1 MKIQEKALSIG
12 TCLQGQHTYTIE
24 GVMGYGSFGITY
36 KAYTVARSEV
46 KLEGH
51 LGQLTSKREEKVY
64 VAIKEFFMSDY
75 NSRDTQ
81 SGNIKGVT
89 EDTIIAHYRHKFQTE
104 AENLSR
110 LRHPNIV
117 NVVEVFQ
124 ANDTVYYVME
134 FLEGGSLEQHINN
147 YNALEENEA
156 LQLIAQVGSAVEYMH
171 QNHMLHLDLK
181 PGNVMLTSDN
191 RAVLIDFGLSKQY
204 STDGNPESST
214 TIGGGTPGYSPI
226 EQMSSRGFAPTL
238 DIYALAATLFKCL
251 TGQRPTE
258 AALMLSEGFPEQA
271 LRATGV
277 SERTIDALR
286 AGMAPTP
293 AHRPQ
298 SVAEFLKMLGIEH
311 VIPGQPILLKPKDEK
326 TPTMPPPA
334 PTPDLTDGN
343 MGGTIVPKDPTPT
356 PFGSTEPT
364 VRKHKRSKA
373 VWIVVAVVL
382 AIAIG
387 VGVML
392 LVNNTQKDK
401 DHEIEPEDIG
411 YEVTDSIVT
420 IRDDNSTNVWITY
433 TYTGHVNSKTKLP
446 EGEGVAIYADGST
459 YSGTFKDGFLNGQ
472 ATISQKNGDTFE
484 GIAVNNVASEGTY
497 RQADGIYFVGTF
509 DESGYP
515 LEGIV
520 YNSDGEKIQ
529 TIAPADTVAVS
540 E

>member
-1 MKIQEKALSIG
+1 MKIQDKALSIG

-51 LGQLTSKREEKVY
+51 LGNLTSKREEKVY

-81 SGNIKGVT
+81 SGNIKGVS
-89 EDTIIAHYRHKFQTE
+89 EDTVIAHYRHKFQAE

-110 LRHPNIV
+110 LQHPNIV

-134 FLEGGSLEQHINN
+134 FLEGGSLEQHINSH
-147 YNALEENEA
+147 NALEENEA

-181 PGNVMLTSDN
+181 PGNVMLTGDN

-204 STDGNPESST
+204 STDGEPESST

-238 DIYALAATLFKCL
+238 DVYALAATLFKCL

-277 SERTIDALR
+277 SERTIGALR

-311 VIPGQPILLKPKDEK
+311 VIPGQPILLKSKAEK
-326 TPTMPPPA
+326 KSQLPPPI
-334 PTPDLTDGN
+334 PTPET
-343 MGGTIVPKDPTPT
+343 T
-356 PFGSTEPT
+356 GSNAGRTTVRETSSSNPAIPAEPT
-364 VRKHKRSKA
+364 LRPRKRSKV
-373 VWIVVAVVL
+373 VWIVAAAVL
-382 AIAIG
+382 TIALG
-387 VGVML
+387 VGTL
-392 LVNNTQKDK
+392 LWMNNGKGPNDP
-401 DHEIEPEDIG
+401 DIGPEDIG
-411 YEVTDSIVT
+411 YEVEDSIVA
-420 IRDDNSTNVWITY
+420 IRDENNPNEYITY
-433 TYTGHVNSKTKLP
+433 LYTGHVNSKTKMP
-446 EGEGVAIYADGST
+446 EGEGVATHDDGSV
-459 YSGTFKDGFLNGQ
+459 YRGTFKNGLCHGQ
-472 ATISQKNGDTFE
+472 ATITLSNGDSFSGT
-484 GIAVNNVASEGTY
+484 AVDNVAHEGTY
-497 RQADGIYFVGTF
+497 RQANGIYFVGTF
-509 DESGYP
+509 DETGTPY
-515 LEGIV
+515 EGVV
-520 YNSDGEKIQ
+520 YDSEGTEIQ
-529 TIAPADTVAVS
+529 RISPADTIAVA

>member
-1 MKIQEKALSIG
+1 MKIQDKALSIG

-51 LGQLTSKREEKVY
+51 LGNLTSKREEKVY

-81 SGNIKGVT
+81 SGNIKGVS
-89 EDTIIAHYRHKFQTE
+89 EDTVIAHYRHKFQAE

-110 LRHPNIV
+110 LQHPNIV

-134 FLEGGSLEQHINN
+134 FLEGGSLEQHINSH
-147 YNALEENEA
+147 NALEENEA

-181 PGNVMLTSDN
+181 PGNVMLTGDN

-204 STDGNPESST
+204 STDGEPESST

-238 DIYALAATLFKCL
+238 DVYALAATLFKCL

-277 SERTIDALR
+277 SERTIGALR

-311 VIPGQPILLKPKDEK
+311 VIPGQPILLKSKAEK
-326 TPTMPPPA
+326 KSQLPPPI
-334 PTPDLTDGN
+334 PTPETTGSN
-343 MGGTIVPKDPTPT
+343 AGRTTVRETSSSNPAIPAEPTPR
-356 PFGSTEPT
+356 P
-364 VRKHKRSKA
+364 RKRSKA
-373 VWIVVAVVL
+373 VWIVAAAVL
-382 AIAIG
+382 TIALG
-387 VGVML
+387 VGTL
-392 LVNNTQKDK
+392 LLMNNDK
-401 DHEIEPEDIG
+401 GPIDPDIETEDIG
-411 YEVTDSIVT
+411 YEVEDSIVA
-420 IRDDNSTNVWITY
+420 IRDENNPNEYITY
-433 TYTGHVNSKTKLP
+433 LYTGHVNSKTKMP
-446 EGEGVAIYADGST
+446 EGEGVATHDDGSV
-459 YSGTFKDGFLNGQ
+459 YRGTFKNGLCHGQ
-472 ATISQKNGDTFE
+472 ATITLGNGDSFSGT
-484 GIAVNNVASEGTY
+484 AVDNVAHEGTY
-497 RQADGIYFVGTF
+497 RQANGIYFVGTF
-509 DESGYP
+509 DETGTPY
-515 LEGIV
+515 EGVV
-520 YNSDGEKIQ
+520 YDSEGTEIQ
-529 TIAPADTVAVS
+529 RISPADTIAVAD
-540 E
+540 